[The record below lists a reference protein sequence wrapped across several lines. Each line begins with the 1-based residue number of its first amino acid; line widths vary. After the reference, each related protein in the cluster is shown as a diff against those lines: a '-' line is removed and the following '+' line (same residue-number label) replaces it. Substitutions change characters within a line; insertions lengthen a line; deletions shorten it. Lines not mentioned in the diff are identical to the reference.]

1 MIVYIIN
8 RVDSGEIELVTAN
21 ENVAKEWEEIKDVF
35 GEQVYKYSAWV
46 VNDY

>member
-1 MIVYIIN
+1 MIVYIIS

-21 ENVAKEWEEIKDVF
+21 ENIAKEWEEIKDAL
-35 GEQVYKYSAWV
+35 GEQVYEYSAWV